1 MFVIT
6 FMRPKNALCVI
17 GLAALLGTL
26 TTASGVD
33 ANRLTYLDDAEPF
46 YVNLQFPRLITPQW
60 VGEPGVE
67 TVAILAVD
75 DMKSPAPYET
85 FLRPLLNRL
94 MQIDGRAPVS
104 IMCNRLDPQDPQ
116 YQKWLAEGLSLE
128 VHTLS
133 HPCPILDGRNFQA
146 AANEFQDGIELI
158 DKIPGNHACAF
169 RTPCCDSMNSPSPRL
184 FAELFNHTNSLGEFL
199 TIDSSVMNILS
210 ARDPALP
217 RELVLDADGHDK
229 FQKYVPFPSFATTV
243 ENYGFP
249 YVIGRLAWEFPAIA
263 PSDWEAFH
271 LHDANNPTTVAD
283 WKSALDA
290 TVLKQGTFT
299 MIFHPHG
306 WIRSDQLVELVDY
319 AAKKYGARVK
329 FLNFRE
335 AQDRLDKN
343 LLAGEPLRAAN
354 GQDNGVR
361 LLDLNNDGCLDVVI
375 GNEHVRKT
383 RIWNPKENTW
393 TDSSFPTA
401 LVSVDADGNRHDAG
415 VRFGVIS
422 SDGLPIM
429 LVRNDNTAGAW
440 RFNGKDWVADDALL
454 KGLELDGQPIF
465 TSVGNRDRG
474 VRLRDI
480 NNDGVCELIVAN
492 ESQNAVFVWSDQE
505 KKWKKLPY
513 ALPAGTSIVDAEGRD
528 NGLRF
533 VDVNGD
539 GYDDVIFSSQKRY
552 SLHLFIPE
560 PVKGFSAGWSRKI
573 TSGRREGEPGE
584 IPMIV
589 RSGPNPNNGAWFR
602 SSTMWVQNEDTAK
615 LPDKV
620 DRRSFKELMTGGFD
634 PPKSPEESLACM
646 RASPGFKVELVA
658 SEPLTRSPIAFDW
671 GADGKLWVVEM
682 GDYPLGLDG
691 NGKAGGIVRFL
702 EDTKG
707 DGHYDKSTV
716 FLDGLPMPTGI
727 IPWRKGVIV
736 CDPPE
741 IFYAEDTNGDGRAD
755 VRVTLYSGF
764 VEGNPQH
771 RANGFDYGLDNWLY
785 GGNGNSGGVITSLK
799 TGMSIN
805 ISGLDF
811 RFQPDDGAFEAQ
823 AGQAQYGRHRDDW
836 GNWFSIDNTSPGWH
850 YFLPIEYL
858 SRNPFLPA
866 GSTRQVMANYPDAT
880 RLYPVSRLTQ
890 RFNDPNT
897 EGHFTSANSIM
908 PYRDDLFGPDFAAS
922 YFVSEPV
929 HNLIHRENLVLDGVS
944 FAAHRAA
951 DEQTNEFLASTDTW
965 FRPTMTRTGPDGAL
979 YVADM
984 YRLVIEHPEWIP
996 MDIQKDLD
1004 LRAGADKGRIY
1015 RIYPANATLRKIPRL
1030 DQMNAVQLAAAME
1043 SPNGWQRD
1051 TAERL
1056 LVESGDKSAVAPLEE
1071 LVDHSPNPK
1080 TRLQALCTLDCMHE
1094 LKPEV
1099 LVQALKDAHPAVR
1112 ERAVLVSE
1120 PIMGQSTAVD
1130 DALLALADDPNIRV
1144 RYQLAFSLGDW
1155 PNARAGHALAR
1166 IALHDF
1172 ENERLQI
1179 AVMSSATNHVGDMI
1193 AAALEHPPDKAR
1205 AELLKQLVG
1214 LAAALKDERA
1224 LMASLA
1230 AIAQNQGSHF
1240 ETWQLTALSGFF
1252 DALDRR
1258 KMTLAEFAASGG
1270 AEVNGA
1276 LSHLDNLFAQ
1286 ARKTASDAG
1295 APDSDRVA
1303 AIRLLARGLTSQ
1315 ATDREELGSLLSPQ
1329 NSQAVQAAALSN
1341 LAQLP
1346 GKRTAELLVGAW
1358 KSASPATR
1366 VKILSIL
1373 SSRQEWIQALLSA
1386 IASEKI
1392 SAAAIGT
1399 PLQQKL
1405 LNHSQADI
1413 RDRAKK
1419 LFSATSSDREGV
1431 VKKYQVVNELKG
1443 DPTRGAGYF
1452 RANCTPCHRLQNEGN
1467 EVGPDLGSV
1476 AFKPVNY
1483 LLIAI
1488 LDPNQSVEARYT
1500 GYQAV
1505 TKSDLEY
1512 SGIIATETPNSI
1524 TMRQPGGAEVV
1535 ILRTDLKELTS
1546 SGRSL
1551 MPDGFENAL
1560 PPQALADLIAYIG
1573 SGTPPKRFDGNKPE
1587 IVGTDVDGSLGLP
1600 ATACKIFGDTLVFER
1615 QYQNL
1620 GYWQSDNDHA
1630 VWTVDVPKSGNYE
1643 VWFDWAVPGDHPKNS
1658 FRLECENAVIEKI
1671 VPQTGSWDIYN
1682 QARLGTMALEA
1693 GQRNIVLSAEPP
1705 VKDSLL
1711 DLREIRLVPVGQ
1723 SPPSA
1728 FMSGGRAAK

>member
-1 MFVIT
+1 MK
-6 FMRPKNALCVI
+6 PKNALRAI
-17 GLAALLGTL
+17 WPAALLCAS
-26 TTASGVD
+26 TTASGMD
-33 ANRLTYLDDAEPF
+33 ANRLTYLDDADPF
-46 YVNLQFPRLITPQW
+46 YVNAQFPKLATPQW
-60 VGEPGVE
+60 VGEPGVDA
-67 TVAILAVD
+67 VIILAID
-75 DMKSPAPYET
+75 DMKSPGAYET
-85 FLRPLLNRL
+85 FLRPILNRL
-94 MQIDGRAPVS
+94 KQIDGRAPVS
-104 IMCNRLDPQDPQ
+104 IMCIQLDPRDPQ
-116 YQKWLAEGLSLE
+116 YQKWLGEGLSLE

-146 AANEFQDGIELI
+146 AANEFQGGVELI
-158 DKIPGNHACAF
+158 DKIQGNHACAF

-199 TIDSSVMNILS
+199 TIDSSVLNILS

-217 RELVLDADGHDK
+217 RELVLDAGEHDK
-229 FQKYVPFPSFATTV
+229 FRKYVPFPSFMTTV
-243 ENYGFP
+243 ENYGYP
-249 YVIGRLAWEFPAIA
+249 YVIDRLAWEFPAIA

-271 LHDANNPTTVAD
+271 LHGANNPETVAD

-306 WIRSDQLVELVDY
+306 WIRNDQLEELVDR
-319 AAKKYGARVK
+319 ASKKYGARVK

-335 AQDRLDKN
+335 AQERLDKN

-361 LLDLNNDGCLDVVI
+361 LLDLNDDGYLDVVI
-375 GNEHVRKT
+375 GNEHVGKT
-383 RIWNPKENTW
+383 RVWNPKENTW
-393 TDSSFPTA
+393 SDSFFPTA
-401 LVSVDADGNRHDAG
+401 LVSVDADGTRHDAG
-415 VRFGVIS
+415 VRLGIIS
-422 SDGLPIM
+422 PDGLPIM
-429 LVRNDNTAGAW
+429 LVRNDNTAGGW
-440 RFNGKDWVADDALL
+440 RFNGTEWVADDALL
-454 KGLELDGQPIF
+454 NGLELDGQPIF
-465 TSVGNRDRG
+465 TSHGYRDRG

-480 NNDGVCELIVAN
+480 NNDGICELIVAN
-492 ESQNAVFVWSDQE
+492 ESQNAVFAWSEQE

-513 ALPAGTSIVDAEGRD
+513 ALPPETSIVDAEGRD

-533 VDVNGD
+533 VDVNED
-539 GYDDVIFSSQKRY
+539 GYDDVIFSNPKRY
-552 SLHLFIPE
+552 SFHLFIPE
-560 PVKGFSAGWSRKI
+560 PVKGFSAGWSRKVI
-573 TSGRREGEPGE
+573 SGRREGEPGE

-589 RSGPNPNNGAWFR
+589 RDGPNPDNGAWFR
-602 SSTMWVQNEDTAK
+602 SNTMWVQNEDTAT

-646 RASPGFKVELVA
+646 HARPGFKVELVA

-691 NGKAGGIVRFL
+691 KGKAGGIVRFL

-716 FLDGLPMPTGI
+716 FLNGLPMPTGI

-741 IFYAEDTNGDGRAD
+741 VFYAEDTNGDGRAD
-755 VRVTLYSGF
+755 IHVTLYSGF

-785 GGNGNSGGVITSLK
+785 GGNGNSGGVIASPK
-799 TGMSIN
+799 TGKSVN

-823 AGQAQYGRHRDDW
+823 AGQGQYGRHRDDW
-836 GNWFSIDNTSPGWH
+836 GNWFSIDNPSPGWH

-858 SRNPFLPA
+858 SRNPFLPVR
-866 GSTRQVMANYPDAT
+866 STRQVMANYPDAT
-880 RLYPVSRLTQ
+880 RLYPISRLTQ
-890 RFNDPNT
+890 RFNDPSA

-908 PYRDDLFGPDFAAS
+908 PYRDELFGPDFAAS

-929 HNLIHRENLVLDGVS
+929 HNLIHRENLVPDGVS
-944 FAAHRAA
+944 FTSHRAA

-996 MDIQKDLD
+996 LDIQKDLD

-1015 RIYPANATLRKIPRL
+1015 RVYPANATLRQTPRL
-1030 DQMNAVQLAAAME
+1030 DQMNAVQLATAME

-1071 LVDHSPNPK
+1071 LVSHSPNPK
-1080 TRLQALCTLDCMHE
+1080 TRLQALCTLDCMHA
-1094 LKPEV
+1094 LKPEI
-1099 LVQALKDAHPAVR
+1099 LVAALKDAHPAVR
-1112 ERAVLVSE
+1112 ERAVRISE
-1120 PIMGQSTAVD
+1120 PIIGQKTAVD
-1130 DALLALADDPNIRV
+1130 DALLGLADDPNIRV
-1144 RYQLAFSLGDW
+1144 RYQLAFSLGVW
-1155 PNARAGHALAR
+1155 PAAQAGRALAR

-1172 ENERLQI
+1172 EDERVQI
-1179 AVMSSATNHVGDMI
+1179 AVMSSATNHLGAMI
-1193 AAALEHPPDKAR
+1193 GAVLQHPPDKAR

-1214 LAAALKDERA
+1214 LAAALKDEAA
-1224 LMASLA
+1224 LRASLV
-1230 AIAQNQGSHF
+1230 AIARNQGSHF
-1240 ETWQLTALSGFF
+1240 ETWQLTALSGLLG
-1252 DALDRR
+1252 ALDRR
-1258 KMTLAEFAASGG
+1258 KMTLAEFASSGR
-1270 AEVNGA
+1270 AEVTEA
-1276 LSHLDNLFAQ
+1276 LTNLNDLFAQ
-1286 ARKTASDAG
+1286 ARKMASAGGAADA
-1295 APDSDRVA
+1295 DRVA

-1315 ATDREELGSLLSPQ
+1315 TTDREELGSLLGPQ
-1329 NSQAVQAAALSN
+1329 NSQAVQAAALAN

-1346 GKRTAELLVGAW
+1346 GDRTAELLVGAW
-1358 KSASPATR
+1358 KSASPPTR
-1366 VKILSIL
+1366 VKILNIL
-1373 SSRQEWIQALLSA
+1373 SSRQEWIQVLLAA

-1405 LNHSQADI
+1405 LNDSQADI
-1413 RDRAKK
+1413 RERARK

-1431 VKKYQVVNELKG
+1431 VKRYQMVNELRG
-1443 DPTRGAGYF
+1443 DSARGAAYF

-1476 AFKPVNY
+1476 AFKPVSY
-1483 LLIAI
+1483 LLTAI

-1500 GYQAV
+1500 GYMAV
-1505 TKSDLEY
+1505 TKNDLEY

-1524 TMRQPGGAEVV
+1524 TMRQPGGAEIV
-1535 ILRTDLKELTS
+1535 ILRSELKELSS

-1551 MPDGFENAL
+1551 MPDGFENAMK
-1560 PPQALADLIAYIG
+1560 PQALADLISYIG
-1573 SGTPPKRFDGNKPE
+1573 SRTPPKRFDGNKPE
-1587 IVGTDVDGSLGLP
+1587 IIGADVDGSLGLP
-1600 ATACKIFGDTLVFER
+1600 ATGCKIFGDTLVFER

-1630 VWTVDVPKSGNYE
+1630 VWTVEVPKSGNYE
-1643 VWFDWAVPGDHPKNS
+1643 VWFDWALPDSHPENT
-1658 FRLECENAVIEKI
+1658 FRLECENAVLEKI
-1671 VPQTGSWDIYN
+1671 VPQTGSWDTYQ
-1682 QARLGTMALEA
+1682 QARLGSIALEA
-1693 GQRNIVLSAEPP
+1693 GQRNILLAAEPP

-1711 DLREIRLVPVGQ
+1711 DLREIRLVPAGQ
-1723 SPPSA
+1723 SPPA
-1728 FMSGGRAAK
+1728 GFLAGRRAAK